1 MFTIK
6 KVLNTS
12 VVLVQSQ
19 QGEMILLGKGIGFGK
34 KAGDILPAKSDYQWF
49 IPIENGNLN
58 QTVDL
63 IASISQEVLEV
74 AVKVIKLATRYLQ
87 VDFDKNMYLS
97 LADHINFAIER
108 QKQGMVVTNRL
119 VWEMQSFYP
128 KEYEV
133 GLACLELINQE
144 LEIHLPEEEA
154 VNITFYLVN
163 MQTGHETGYDS
174 AKYAK
179 LIGNLVNII
188 QYSINT
194 SYDKNS
200 MAYHRLVVHLRFFV
214 ERFFGHKM
222 LDGQQPIFNFQDNAT
237 NFALEFAIVQKIK
250 NYIYDKYQQ
259 LLPEEE
265 VSFLIIHIN
274 RLLREK

>member
-34 KAGDILPAKSDYQWF
+34 KAGDILSAKSDYQWF

-74 AVKVIKLATRYLQ
+74 AVKVIKLATRHLQ

-108 QKQGMVVTNRL
+108 QKQGMVITNRL

-133 GLACLELINQE
+133 GLACLEFINQE
-144 LEIHLPEEEA
+144 LEMHLPEEEA

-179 LIGNLVNII
+179 LIGSLVNII

-200 MAYHRLVVHLRFFV
+200 IAYHRLVVHLRFFV

-237 NFALEFAIVQKIK
+237 SFELEFVIVEKIK